1 MAEGARTLEETGAAA
16 MEEAAAGGRVRPR
29 LGEWVI
35 VGVALF
41 YAVMLLFAPIL
52 ALTRGALVRGIGTFF
67 REVTTPD
74 ALSSIKLTFLLAV
87 GATAINTVFG
97 VATAWLLVRD
107 RKFPGRRF
115 VNGLVDMPFAVSPVI
130 AGFMLIVL
138 FGRNGWLAPFAESV
152 GIKVLFAFPGMLI
165 ATTFIS
171 LPFVIR
177 EIMPLLEQIGDE
189 EENAAYTLG
198 AGRWRAFWSVTLP
211 GIRSGLQY
219 GVLLTFARAIG
230 EVGAVLVVS
239 GSIVGLTETATLF
252 IFRALDERN
261 EVAGYAMALLLALS
275 SFVLLTGMEWIRSRR
290 ARPATAPSGDAAR

>member
-1 MAEGARTLEETGAAA
+1 MPETARSLEGDVAAEIQET
-16 MEEAAAGGRVRPR
+16 AAGGRARPR
-29 LGEWVI
+29 LGEWAV
-35 VGVALF
+35 VGVALS
-41 YAVMLLFAPIL
+41 YAFLLLFAPLVAL
-52 ALTRGALVRGIGTFF
+52 ARGALSRGIHAFF
-67 REVTTPD
+67 AAVSTPD
-74 ALSSIKLTFLLAV
+74 ALSALKLTFLLAL

-97 VATAWLLVRD
+97 VAAAWLLVRD

-115 VNGLVDMPFAVSPVI
+115 VNGMVDLPFAVSPVI

-138 FGRNGWLAPFAESV
+138 FGRTGWLAPLARAAGV
-152 GIKVLFAFPGMLI
+152 KVLFAFPGMLI

-177 EIMPLLEQIGDE
+177 EIMPLLREIGEE

-198 AGRWRAFWSVTLP
+198 AGPWRAFWSVTLP
-211 GIRSGLQY
+211 GVRSGLEY
-219 GVLLTFARAIG
+219 GVLLTFARAVG

-261 EVAGYAMALLLALS
+261 AVAGYAMALLLALS
-275 SFVLLTGMEWIRSRR
+275 SFVLLTAMEWIRRR
-290 ARPATAPSGDAAR
+290 ARGR

>member
-1 MAEGARTLEETGAAA
+1 VAERARALEREIAA
-16 MEEAAAGGRVRPR
+16 EASADGRVRPQ
-29 LGEWVI
+29 LAEWAV
-35 VGVALF
+35 VGIALF
-41 YAVMLLFAPIL
+41 YAVLLLFAPL
-52 ALTRGALVRGIGTFF
+52 AALARGALSRGIAAFF

-74 ALSSIKLTFLLAV
+74 ALSSLKLTFLLAV
-87 GATAINTVFG
+87 GATILNTVFG

-107 RKFPGRRF
+107 KKFPGRRI
-115 VNGLVDMPFAVSPVI
+115 VNGIVDMPFAVSPVI

-138 FGRNGWLAPFAESV
+138 FGRTGWFAPVAEAL

-177 EIMPLLEQIGDE
+177 EIMPLLEQIGEE

-219 GVLLTFARAIG
+219 GVLLTFARAVG

-239 GSIVGLTETATLF
+239 GSIIGMTETATLF

-261 EVAGYAMALLLALS
+261 AVAGYAMALLLALS
-275 SFVLLTGMEWIRSRR
+275 SFVLLTAMEWIRRR
-290 ARPATAPSGDAAR
+290 ASKDAGAG

>member
-1 MAEGARTLEETGAAA
+1 MAERARALEREIAA
-16 MEEAAAGGRVRPR
+16 EASADGRVRPQ
-29 LGEWVI
+29 LAEWAV
-35 VGVALF
+35 VGIALF
-41 YAVMLLFAPIL
+41 YAVLLLFAPL
-52 ALTRGALVRGIGTFF
+52 AALARGALSRGIAAFF

-74 ALSSIKLTFLLAV
+74 ALSSLKLTFLLAV
-87 GATAINTVFG
+87 GATILNTVFG

-107 RKFPGRRF
+107 KKFPGRRI
-115 VNGLVDMPFAVSPVI
+115 VNGIVDMPFAVSPVI

-138 FGRNGWLAPFAESV
+138 FGRTGWFAPVAEAL

-177 EIMPLLEQIGDE
+177 EIMPLLEQIGEE

-219 GVLLTFARAIG
+219 GVLLTFARAVG

-239 GSIVGLTETATLF
+239 GSIIGMTETATLF

-261 EVAGYAMALLLALS
+261 AVAGYAMALLLALS
-275 SFVLLTGMEWIRSRR
+275 SFVLLTAMEWIRRR
-290 ARPATAPSGDAAR
+290 ASKDAGAG

>member
-1 MAEGARTLEETGAAA
+1 VPERAGAVGGVAAVIEEGAAR
-16 MEEAAAGGRVRPR
+16 GRVRPR
-29 LGEWVI
+29 LGEWAV
-35 VGVALF
+35 VGIALS
-41 YAVMLLFAPIL
+41 YAVLLLFAPL
-52 ALTRGALVRGIGTFF
+52 AALARGALSRGLRAFF
-67 REVTTPD
+67 EALSTPD
-74 ALSSIKLTFLLAV
+74 ALSAIKLTFLLAI

-115 VNGLVDMPFAVSPVI
+115 ANGIVDLPFAVSPVI

-138 FGRNGWLAPFAESV
+138 FGRGGWFAPLAESAGV
-152 GIKVLFAFPGMLI
+152 KVLFAFPGMLI

-177 EIMPLLEQIGDE
+177 EIMPLLGEIGEE

-198 AGRWRAFWSVTLP
+198 AGRWRAFWRVTIP
-211 GIRSGLQY
+211 GIRSGLEY
-219 GVLLTFARAIG
+219 GVLLTFARAVG

-239 GSIVGLTETATLF
+239 GSIVGMTETATLY

-261 EVAGYAMALLLALS
+261 AVAGYAMALLLAFS
-275 SFVLLTGMEWIRSRR
+275 SFVLLTAMEWIRRR
-290 ARPATAPSGDAAR
+290 NKDAGAG

>member
-1 MAEGARTLEETGAAA
+1 MPIRAASKAAA
-16 MEEAAAGGRVRPR
+16 IEEAAADGRVRPR
-29 LGEWVI
+29 LGEWI
-35 VGVALF
+35 VVAVALA
-41 YAVMLLFAPIL
+41 YAVLLLFAPL
-52 ALTRGALVRGIGTFF
+52 AALARGALSRGIRPFF
-67 REVTTPD
+67 QAVSTPD
-74 ALSSIKLTFLLAV
+74 ALSALKLTFLLAV

-97 VATAWLLVRD
+97 VAAAWLLVRD

-115 VNGLVDMPFAVSPVI
+115 VNALVDLPFAVSPVI

-138 FGRNGWLAPFAESV
+138 FGRTGWFAPLAASA

-177 EIMPLLEQIGDE
+177 EIMPILEQVGEE

-198 AGRWRAFWSVTLP
+198 AGRFRTFRSVTLP
-211 GIRSGLQY
+211 AIRSGLQY
-219 GVLLTFARAIG
+219 GILLTFARAVG

-252 IFRALDERN
+252 IFRALDERDA
-261 EVAGYAMALLLALS
+261 VAGYAMALVLALS
-275 SFVLLTGMEWIRSRR
+275 SFVLLMAMEAIRRRGRSR
-290 ARPATAPSGDAAR
+290 

>member
-1 MAEGARTLEETGAAA
+1 MAERARALEREIAA
-16 MEEAAAGGRVRPR
+16 EASADGRVRPQ
-29 LGEWVI
+29 LAEWAV
-35 VGVALF
+35 VGIALF
-41 YAVMLLFAPIL
+41 YAVLLLFAPL
-52 ALTRGALVRGIGTFF
+52 AALARGALSHGIAAFF

-74 ALSSIKLTFLLAV
+74 ALSSLKLTFLLAV
-87 GATAINTVFG
+87 GATALNTVFG

-107 RKFPGRRF
+107 KKFPGRRI
-115 VNGLVDMPFAVSPVI
+115 VNGIVDMPFAVSPVI

-138 FGRNGWLAPFAESV
+138 FGRTGWFAPVAEAL

-177 EIMPLLEQIGDE
+177 EIMPLLGEIGEE

-219 GVLLTFARAIG
+219 GVLLTFARAVG

-239 GSIVGLTETATLF
+239 GSIIGMTETATLF

-261 EVAGYAMALLLALS
+261 AVAGYAMALLLALS
-275 SFVLLTGMEWIRSRR
+275 SFVLLTAMEWIRRR
-290 ARPATAPSGDAAR
+290 AHRR

>member
-1 MAEGARTLEETGAAA
+1 VPETARSLEGDGAA
-16 MEEAAAGGRVRPR
+16 EIQETAAGGRARPR
-29 LGEWVI
+29 LGEWAM
-35 VGVALF
+35 VGVALS
-41 YAVMLLFAPIL
+41 YAVLLLFAPLVAL
-52 ALTRGALVRGIGTFF
+52 ARGALSRGIPAFF
-67 REVTTPD
+67 AAVSTPD
-74 ALSSIKLTFLLAV
+74 ALSALKLTFLLAL

-97 VATAWLLVRD
+97 VAAAWLLVRD

-115 VNGLVDMPFAVSPVI
+115 VNGMVDLPFAVSPVI

-138 FGRNGWLAPFAESV
+138 FGRTGWLAPLARAA

-177 EIMPLLEQIGDE
+177 EIMPLLREIGEE

-198 AGRWRAFWSVTLP
+198 AGPWRAFWSVTLP
-211 GIRSGLQY
+211 GIRSGLEY
-219 GVLLTFARAIG
+219 GVLLTFARAVG

-261 EVAGYAMALLLALS
+261 AVAGYAMALLLALS
-275 SFVLLTGMEWIRSRR
+275 SFVLLTAMEWIRRR
-290 ARPATAPSGDAAR
+290 GHRA

>member
-1 MAEGARTLEETGAAA
+1 VAESARGFERAGSAAA
-16 MEEAAAGGRVRPR
+16 EDAAPGGRARPR
-29 LGEWVI
+29 LGEWVV
-35 VGVALF
+35 VGVALL
-41 YAVMLLFAPIL
+41 YALLLLFAPL
-52 ALTRGALVRGIGTFF
+52 AALARGALSRGLSAFF
-67 REVTTPD
+67 EALSTED
-74 ALSSIKLTFLLAV
+74 ALSAIKLTFLLAV

-97 VATAWLLVRD
+97 VAAAWLLVRD

-115 VNGLVDMPFAVSPVI
+115 VNGLVDLPFAVSPVI

-138 FGRNGWLAPFAESV
+138 FGRGGWFAPLAESAGV
-152 GIKVLFAFPGMLI
+152 KILFAFPGMLI

-177 EIMPLLEQIGDE
+177 EIMPLLEQVGEE

-211 GIRSGLQY
+211 GIRSGLEY
-219 GVLLTFARAIG
+219 GVLLTFARAVG

-239 GSIVGLTETATLF
+239 GSIVGMTETATLF

-261 EVAGYAMALLLALS
+261 AVAGYAMALLLAFS
-275 SFVLLTGMEWIRSRR
+275 SFVLLTAMEWIRRR
-290 ARPATAPSGDAAR
+290 NKDAGAG

>member
-1 MAEGARTLEETGAAA
+1 MAETG
-16 MEEAAAGGRVRPR
+16 RLRPR
-29 LGEWVI
+29 LGEWI
-35 VGVALF
+35 VVAGALL
-41 YAVMLLFAPIL
+41 YAVLLLFAPLVAL
-52 ALTRGALVRGIGTFF
+52 ARGALSRGVPAFF
-67 REVTTPD
+67 EALSTPD
-74 ALSSIKLTFLLAV
+74 ARSAIKLTFLLAV
-87 GATAINTVFG
+87 GATAINTVLG
-97 VATAWLLVRD
+97 VAAAWLLVRD

-138 FGRNGWLAPFAESV
+138 FGRGGWFAPLAESA
-152 GIKVLFAFPGMLI
+152 GIKILFAFPGMLI

-177 EIMPLLEQIGDE
+177 EIMPLLAQIGEE

-211 GIRSGLQY
+211 GIRSGLEY
-219 GVLLTFARAIG
+219 GVLLTFARAVG

-239 GSIVGLTETATLF
+239 GSIVGMTETATLF

-261 EVAGYAMALLLALS
+261 AVAGYAMALLLAFS
-275 SFVLLTGMEWIRSRR
+275 SFVLLTAMEWIRRR
-290 ARPATAPSGDAAR
+290 ASGSRPAAEPS

>member
-1 MAEGARTLEETGAAA
+1 MVETSRLPEREAAA
-16 MEEAAAGGRVRPR
+16 AIEEAATGGRVRPR
-29 LGEWVI
+29 LGEWAV
-35 VGVALF
+35 VGIALF
-41 YAVMLLFAPIL
+41 YAVLLLFAPIA
-52 ALTRGALVRGIGTFF
+52 ALTRGALLRGIGAFF
-67 REVTTPD
+67 HEVTTPD
-74 ALSSIKLTFLLAV
+74 ALLAIKLTFLLAV

-107 RKFPGRRF
+107 KKLPLRRF
-115 VNGLVDMPFAVSPVI
+115 VNGIVDLPFAVSPVI

-138 FGRNGWLAPFAESV
+138 FGRTGWFAPLAEAL

-177 EIMPLLEQIGDE
+177 EIMPVLEQIGE
-189 EENAAYTLG
+189 EEESAAYTLG

-239 GSIVGLTETATLF
+239 GSIVGLTETSTLF

-275 SFVLLTGMEWIRSRR
+275 SFILLTAMEWIRRR
-290 ARPATAPSGDAAR
+290 ARR

>member
-1 MAEGARTLEETGAAA
+1 MAETARSLEGDVAAEIPETAAD
-16 MEEAAAGGRVRPR
+16 GRARP
-29 LGEWVI
+29 LPGEWVA
-35 VGVALF
+35 VAVALS
-41 YAVMLLFAPIL
+41 YAVLLLVAPL
-52 ALTRGALVRGIGTFF
+52 AALARGALSRGLPAFF
-67 REVTTPD
+67 DAVSTPD
-74 ALSSIKLTFLLAV
+74 ALSALKLTFLLAL

-97 VATAWLLVRD
+97 VAAAWLLVRD
-107 RKFPGRRF
+107 KNFPGRRF
-115 VNGLVDMPFAVSPVI
+115 VNGLVDLPFAVSPVI

-138 FGRNGWLAPFAESV
+138 FGRTGWFAPLARAA

-177 EIMPLLEQIGDE
+177 EIMPLLGEIGEE

-211 GIRSGLQY
+211 GIRSGLEY
-219 GVLLTFARAIG
+219 GVLLTFARAVG

-261 EVAGYAMALLLALS
+261 AVAGYAMALLLALS
-275 SFVLLTGMEWIRSRR
+275 SFILLSAMEWIRRRGRR
-290 ARPATAPSGDAAR
+290 AR

>member
-1 MAEGARTLEETGAAA
+1 VPETASSLEGDVTAEVQET
-16 MEEAAAGGRVRPR
+16 AAGGRSRPR
-29 LGEWVI
+29 LGEWVV
-35 VGVALF
+35 VGVALS
-41 YAVMLLFAPIL
+41 YAFLLLFAPLVAL
-52 ALTRGALVRGIGTFF
+52 ARGALSRGIHAFF
-67 REVTTPD
+67 AAVSTPD
-74 ALSSIKLTFLLAV
+74 ALSALKLTFLLAL

-97 VATAWLLVRD
+97 VAAAWLLVRD

-115 VNGLVDMPFAVSPVI
+115 VNGVVDLPFAVSPVI

-138 FGRNGWLAPFAESV
+138 FGRTGWLAPLARAAGV
-152 GIKVLFAFPGMLI
+152 KVLFAFPGMLI

-177 EIMPLLEQIGDE
+177 EIMPLLREIGEE

-198 AGRWRAFWSVTLP
+198 AGPWRAFWSVTLP
-211 GIRSGLQY
+211 GVRSGLEY
-219 GVLLTFARAIG
+219 GVLLTFSRAVG

-261 EVAGYAMALLLALS
+261 AVAGYAMALLLALS
-275 SFVLLTGMEWIRSRR
+275 SFVLLTAMEWIRRR
-290 ARPATAPSGDAAR
+290 ARGR

>member
-1 MAEGARTLEETGAAA
+1 VAERAPALERKIAA
-16 MEEAAAGGRVRPR
+16 EASADGRVRPK
-29 LGEWVI
+29 LAEWAV
-35 VGVALF
+35 VGIALL
-41 YAVMLLFAPIL
+41 YAVLLLFAPL
-52 ALTRGALVRGIGTFF
+52 AALARGALSRGLATFF
-67 REVTTPD
+67 REVTTSD
-74 ALSSIKLTFLLAV
+74 ALSSLKLTFLLAV
-87 GATAINTVFG
+87 GATALNTVFG

-107 RKFPGRRF
+107 KKFPGRRI
-115 VNGLVDMPFAVSPVI
+115 VNGIVDMPFAVSPVI

-138 FGRNGWLAPFAESV
+138 FGRTGWFAPVAERL

-177 EIMPLLEQIGDE
+177 EIMPLLEQIGEE

-219 GVLLTFARAIG
+219 GVLLTFARAVG

-239 GSIVGLTETATLF
+239 GSIVGMTETATLF

-261 EVAGYAMALLLALS
+261 AVAGYAMALLLALS
-275 SFVLLTGMEWIRSRR
+275 SFVLLTAMEWIRRR
-290 ARPATAPSGDAAR
+290 AHRR

>member
-1 MAEGARTLEETGAAA
+1 VAETARSLDGDVAAEI
-16 MEEAAAGGRVRPR
+16 EEAAAGGRARPR
-29 LGEWVI
+29 LGEWV
-35 VGVALF
+35 VVAVAVS
-41 YAVMLLFAPIL
+41 YAVLLLFAPL
-52 ALTRGALVRGIGTFF
+52 AALARGALSRGIHAFF
-67 REVTTPD
+67 DALSTPD
-74 ALSSIKLTFLLAV
+74 ARSALKLTLLLAL
-87 GATAINTVFG
+87 GATALNTVFG
-97 VATAWLLVRD
+97 VAAAWLLERD

-115 VNGLVDMPFAVSPVI
+115 VNGMVDLPFAVSPVI

-138 FGRNGWLAPFAESV
+138 FGRTGWLAPLARAA

-177 EIMPLLEQIGDE
+177 EIMPLLREIGEE

-211 GIRSGLQY
+211 GIRSGLEY
-219 GVLLTFARAIG
+219 GVLLTFARAVG

-261 EVAGYAMALLLALS
+261 AVAGYAMALLLALS
-275 SFVLLTGMEWIRSRR
+275 SFVLLTAMEWIRRR
-290 ARPATAPSGDAAR
+290 GHGAR

>member
-1 MAEGARTLEETGAAA
+1 VAETARSLEGDVAAEIPETAAD
-16 MEEAAAGGRVRPR
+16 GRARP
-29 LGEWVI
+29 LPGEWVA
-35 VGVALF
+35 VAVALS
-41 YAVMLLFAPIL
+41 YAVLLLVAPL
-52 ALTRGALVRGIGTFF
+52 AALARGALSRGLPAFF
-67 REVTTPD
+67 DAVSTPD
-74 ALSSIKLTFLLAV
+74 ALSALKLTFLLAL

-97 VATAWLLVRD
+97 VAAAWLLVRD
-107 RKFPGRRF
+107 KNFPGRRF
-115 VNGLVDMPFAVSPVI
+115 VNGLVDLPFAVSPVI

-138 FGRNGWLAPFAESV
+138 FGRTGWFAPLARAA

-177 EIMPLLEQIGDE
+177 EIMPLLGEIGEE

-211 GIRSGLQY
+211 GIRSGLEY
-219 GVLLTFARAIG
+219 GVLLTFARAVG

-261 EVAGYAMALLLALS
+261 AVAGYAMALLLALS
-275 SFVLLTGMEWIRSRR
+275 SFILLSAMEWIRRRGRR
-290 ARPATAPSGDAAR
+290 AR

>member
-1 MAEGARTLEETGAAA
+1 MAERASALESAAA
-16 MEEAAAGGRVRPR
+16 IEEGAAGGRVRPR
-29 LGEWVI
+29 FGEWAV
-35 VGVALF
+35 VGIALA
-41 YAVMLLFAPIL
+41 YAVLLLFAPL
-52 ALTRGALVRGIGTFF
+52 AGLAQGALSRGFRAFF
-67 REVTTPD
+67 GALSTPD
-74 ALSSIKLTFLLAV
+74 ALFAIKLTFLLAV

-97 VATAWLLVRD
+97 VAAAWLLVRD

-138 FGRNGWLAPFAESV
+138 FGRGGWFAPLAESA
-152 GIKVLFAFPGMLI
+152 GIKILFAFPGMLI

-177 EIMPLLEQIGDE
+177 EIMPLLGEIGEE

-198 AGRWRAFWSVTLP
+198 AGRWRAFWRVTLP
-211 GIRSGLQY
+211 GIRSGLEY
-219 GVLLTFARAIG
+219 GVLLTFARAVG

-239 GSIVGLTETATLF
+239 GSIVGMTETATLF

-261 EVAGYAMALLLALS
+261 AVAGYAMALLLAFS
-275 SFVLLTGMEWIRSRR
+275 SFVLLTAMEWIRRR
-290 ARPATAPSGDAAR
+290 ATNKDAGAG

>member
-1 MAEGARTLEETGAAA
+1 LPEREPAAA
-16 MEEAAAGGRVRPR
+16 IEEAATGGRLRPR
-29 LGEWVI
+29 LGEWAV

-41 YAVMLLFAPIL
+41 YAVLLLFAPIV
-52 ALTRGALVRGIGTFF
+52 ALMRGALLRGIGAIFQ
-67 REVTTPD
+67 EVTTPD
-74 ALSSIKLTFLLAV
+74 ALLAIKLTFLIAV

-107 RKFPGRRF
+107 KKLPGRRI
-115 VNGLVDMPFAVSPVI
+115 VNGIVDLPFAVSPVI

-138 FGRNGWLAPFAESV
+138 FGRTGWFAPVAEAV

-177 EIMPLLEQIGDE
+177 EIMPVLEQIGE
-189 EENAAYTLG
+189 EEESAAYTLG

-239 GSIVGLTETATLF
+239 GSIVGLTETSTLF
-252 IFRALDERN
+252 ILRALDERN

-275 SFVLLTGMEWIRSRR
+275 SFILLTAMEWIRSRT
-290 ARPATAPSGDAAR
+290 RPR

>member
-1 MAEGARTLEETGAAA
+1 VAETARSLESDVAAQIQET
-16 MEEAAAGGRVRPR
+16 AAGGRARPR
-29 LGEWVI
+29 LGEWVV
-35 VGVALF
+35 VGVALS
-41 YAVMLLFAPIL
+41 YAFLLLFAPLVAL
-52 ALTRGALVRGIGTFF
+52 ARGALSRGIHAFAAA
-67 REVTTPD
+67 VSTPD
-74 ALSSIKLTFLLAV
+74 ALSALKLTFLLAL
-87 GATAINTVFG
+87 GASALNTVFG
-97 VATAWLLVRD
+97 VAAAWLLVRD

-115 VNGLVDMPFAVSPVI
+115 VNGMVDLPFAVSPVI

-138 FGRNGWLAPFAESV
+138 FGRTGWLAPLARAA

-177 EIMPLLEQIGDE
+177 EIMPLLREIGEE

-198 AGRWRAFWSVTLP
+198 AGPWRAFWSVTLP
-211 GIRSGLQY
+211 GIRSGLEY
-219 GVLLTFARAIG
+219 GVLLTFARAVG

-261 EVAGYAMALLLALS
+261 AVAGYAMALLLALS
-275 SFVLLTGMEWIRSRR
+275 SFVLLTAMEWIRRR
-290 ARPATAPSGDAAR
+290 ARGR

>member
-1 MAEGARTLEETGAAA
+1 MAEPARSLEGDAATA
-16 MEEAAAGGRVRPR
+16 VEEIAAGGRVRPR
-29 LGEWVI
+29 LGEWAT
-35 VGVALF
+35 VGIALL
-41 YAVMLLFAPIL
+41 YAVLLLFAPL
-52 ALTRGALVRGIGTFF
+52 AALARGALSRGIPAFF
-67 REVTTPD
+67 DAVSTPD
-74 ALSSIKLTFLLAV
+74 ARSALRLTFLLAV
-87 GATAINTVFG
+87 GATGINTVFG
-97 VATAWLLVRD
+97 VAAAWLLVRD
-107 RKFPGRRF
+107 RRFPGRRF
-115 VNGLVDMPFAVSPVI
+115 VNGIVDMPFAVSPVI

-138 FGRNGWLAPFAESV
+138 FGRTGWLAPVARAA

-177 EIMPLLEQIGDE
+177 EIMPLLEQIGEE

-211 GIRSGLQY
+211 GIRSGLEY
-219 GVLLTFARAIG
+219 GVLLTFARAVG

-261 EVAGYAMALLLALS
+261 AVAGYAMALLLALS
-275 SFVLLTGMEWIRSRR
+275 SFVLLTAMEWIRRR
-290 ARPATAPSGDAAR
+290 AGSR

>member
-1 MAEGARTLEETGAAA
+1 MAERARALERKVAA
-16 MEEAAAGGRVRPR
+16 EASADGRVRPK
-29 LGEWVI
+29 LAEWAV
-35 VGVALF
+35 VGIALF
-41 YAVMLLFAPIL
+41 YAVLLLFAPL
-52 ALTRGALVRGIGTFF
+52 AALARGALSRGLATFF

-74 ALSSIKLTFLLAV
+74 ALSSLKLTFFLAV
-87 GATAINTVFG
+87 GATILNTVFG

-107 RKFPGRRF
+107 KKFPGRRI
-115 VNGLVDMPFAVSPVI
+115 VNGIVDMPFAVSPVI

-138 FGRNGWLAPFAESV
+138 FGRTGWFAPVAEAL

-177 EIMPLLEQIGDE
+177 EIMPLLEQIGEE

-219 GVLLTFARAIG
+219 GVLLTFARAVG

-239 GSIVGLTETATLF
+239 GSIVGMTETATLF

-261 EVAGYAMALLLALS
+261 AVAGYAMALLLALS
-275 SFVLLTGMEWIRSRR
+275 SFVLLTAMEWIRRR
-290 ARPATAPSGDAAR
+290 AHRR

>member
-1 MAEGARTLEETGAAA
+1 VA
-16 MEEAAAGGRVRPR
+16 EEAGALEVGASAGIEESVSGGRVRPR
-29 LGEWVI
+29 LGEWLI
-35 VGVALF
+35 VGIALL
-41 YAVMLLFAPIL
+41 YAALLLFAPIV
-52 ALTRGALVRGIGTFF
+52 ALTRGALARGIATFF

-74 ALSSIKLTFLLAV
+74 ALSSLKLTFLLAV
-87 GATAINTVFG
+87 GATVINTVFG
-97 VATAWLLVRD
+97 VAAAWLLVRD
-107 RKFPGRRF
+107 RKFPARRF

-138 FGRNGWLAPFAESV
+138 FGRTGWLAPLAESL

-177 EIMPLLEQIGDE
+177 EIMPLLQQIGEE

-198 AGRWRAFWSVTLP
+198 AGRWRAFWNVTLP
-211 GIRSGLQY
+211 GIQSGLQY
-219 GVLLTFARAIG
+219 GVLLTFARAVG

-275 SFVLLTGMEWIRSRR
+275 SFVFLTGMEWIRSRR
-290 ARPATAPSGDAAR
+290 AHGR